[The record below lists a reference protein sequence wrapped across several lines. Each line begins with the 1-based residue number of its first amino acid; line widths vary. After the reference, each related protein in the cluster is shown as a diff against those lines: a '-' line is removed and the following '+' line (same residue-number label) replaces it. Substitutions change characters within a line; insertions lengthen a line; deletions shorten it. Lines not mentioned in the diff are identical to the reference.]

1 MNHSKIDYGIDL
13 GTTNSAICRMQEG
26 KPTIVK
32 ADDLKDIVPSCVYY
46 TKKGGSR
53 AGSTAVNAL
62 KNDRLQIWKKRENGL
77 SRSPNAFTEF
87 KRTMGTDTMYSC
99 ENLARKISSEEL
111 SSEVLKALKSFVLD
125 DNVQAAVI
133 TVPAKFN
140 SVQKDAT
147 LRAAKMAGF
156 QQCELLQ
163 EPIAAVMA
171 YACGKNTQDGI
182 WLVFDFG
189 GGTFDAALVK
199 VEDGI
204 MQVLDT
210 EGDNYLGGKNL
221 DYAIVDEILLP
232 YLTSHYD
239 LEETIDDPNLKAIL
253 RDALK
258 SQAEEIKNNLSF
270 KPKWE
275 VLSDL
280 GDYGEDDSGEEI
292 ELNLTVTQED
302 LVPIFE
308 PIFKKAIA
316 ICNALLAKHSL
327 SGEQIAALICV
338 GGPTHS
344 PILRKMLREQVSPNI
359 DTSIDPMT
367 AVAIGAALSASTIDY
382 KIEQKL
388 DEGVV
393 ALNLQYEATSVE
405 TIEFVSCSINR
416 DGSTGTVPEK
426 IFVKI
431 TRGDEAWE
439 SARVPIDDVGDVIE
453 CLLVEGRANLFNIR
467 AFDSAGT
474 PLRCFPEQIS
484 ILQGKKIGAATLP
497 YNYAIEIFNEKKHCG
512 VIRLI
517 PGLEKNRQYPTTG
530 TLTQKTL
537 TDLHPGVG
545 RETIRIPLYEAERD
559 SQGKRAT
566 NETLI
571 YEIKITGEDVHT
583 FVPAESEIRLT
594 FKIDSDGERS
604 VSAYFPCSE
613 ETVHK
618 KIFTSELKTG
628 NLTEE
633 YFQNQLELAEDA
645 LRDLEDIDINCDDLR
660 TRIDEIRD
668 EISKNGA
675 TGDYAMRTLEQI
687 RGILRDIETLEDSS
701 EWTRCEKKLLSALH
715 ELNSAFQK
723 HGDENSRPRVEALR
737 SRVKAVQTER
747 NVPVAENLTEEITQL
762 EFSLNEMEHIRGFI
776 FWCKLN
782 EHTENWRDP
791 ELASK
796 TIAAAMSEI
805 SAGTATKSSLR
816 AHIATLARLLPP
828 KTFPNGVRGLL
839 G

>member
-13 GTTNSAICRMQEG
+13 GTTNSAISRMQDG
-26 KPTIVK
+26 KPTIIK
-32 ADDLKDIVPSCVYY
+32 ADDLKDTVPSCVYY
-46 TKKGGSR
+46 TKKGLR
-53 AGSTAVNAL
+53 VGSTATNSL
-62 KNDRLQIWKKRENGL
+62 KQDRLQIWKMRKNGL

-99 ENLARKISSEEL
+99 GNTASEISSEEL
-111 SSEVLKALKSFVLD
+111 SSEVLKTLKSFVLD
-125 DNVQAAVI
+125 DNVRAAVI

-140 SVQKDAT
+140 SIQKDAT

-171 YACGKNTQDGI
+171 YAYGKNTNDGI

-232 YLTSHYD
+232 YLTSNYD
-239 LEETIDDPNLKAIL
+239 FEETMEDPTLKALL

-270 KPKWE
+270 KPKFD

-280 GDYGEDDSGEEI
+280 GDYGEDDSGEEV
-292 ELNLTVTQED
+292 ELDLTVTQAD
-302 LVPIFE
+302 LIPVFQPIFQ
-308 PIFKKAIA
+308 KAID
-316 ICNALLAKHSL
+316 ICRALLAKHSL

-344 PILRKMLREQVSPNI
+344 PILRQMLREQVSPNV
-359 DTSIDPMT
+359 DTSVDPMT
-367 AVAIGAALSASTIDY
+367 AVAVGASLSASTIDY
-382 KIEQKL
+382 TVEQKL

-405 TIEFVSCSINR
+405 SIEFVSCSINR

-431 TRGDEAWE
+431 TRADEAWE
-439 SARVPIDDVGDVIE
+439 SARVPIDDTGDVIE

-497 YNYAIEIFNEKKHCG
+497 YNYAIEIFSKKKHRG
-512 VIRLI
+512 VIQLI
-517 PGLEKNRQYPTTG
+517 PGLEKNRQYPATG

-537 TDLHPGVG
+537 NDLHPGVASD
-545 RETIRIPLYEAERD
+545 TIRIPLYEAERD
-559 SQGKRAT
+559 SQGKSAT

-571 YEIKITGEDVHT
+571 YEIKVTGEDVHT
-583 FVPAESEIRLT
+583 FVPAGSEIKLT
-594 FKIDSDGERS
+594 FEIDSDGKRS
-604 VSAYFPCSE
+604 VSAHFPCSG
-613 ETVHK
+613 ETIHK
-618 KIFTSELKTG
+618 EIFTSELKTG
-628 NLTEE
+628 KLTEE
-633 YFQNQLELAEDA
+633 YFQNQIELAENA
-645 LRDLEDIDINCDDLR
+645 INELEEFDIDCSALK
-660 TRIDEIRD
+660 TRIEELQDEIYN
-668 EISKNGA
+668 NGI
-675 TGDYAMRTLEQI
+675 TGDYAMRALEQL
-687 RGILRDIETLEDSS
+687 RGIFRDIETLEDSS
-701 EWTRCEKKLLSALH
+701 EWTRCEKELLQALQR
-715 ELNSAFQK
+715 LNSTFEK
-723 HGDENSRPRVEALR
+723 HGDATSRPRVEELR
-737 SRVKAVQTER
+737 SRVKSVQEER
-747 NVPVAENLTEEITQL
+747 NVHAAENLTEEIRQL
-762 EFSLNEMEHIRGFI
+762 DFSLNEIEHLRGFI

-782 EHTENWRDP
+782 EYTQNWRDP
-791 ELASK
+791 DLARK
-796 TIAAAMSEI
+796 TISVAVNEI
-805 SAGTATKSSLR
+805 RTKTDTKDSLQR
-816 AHIATLARLLPP
+816 HLATLVKLLPP
-828 KTFPNGVRGLL
+828 DDVPQGARGLL